1 MNHPM
6 PNHHRQ
12 HQPRAALI
20 GRMRGLSLIELMI
33 GIVVSLII
41 LLAMSTVFVNSS
53 SARRELQLSADAL
66 ESGRYAIDMLT
77 RDLSQTGYLGTLT
90 SVPPA
95 SDNAVVPSQ
104 MCNQT
109 LATWQATLSTHVVGY
124 QDGGYPATC
133 APAKTGTDA
142 LFVQRASTCA
152 VGEANCAA
160 EVDSHAYLQV
170 SECGFEYSTMPLVL
184 AAGNGGNAVFNL
196 QSRPCNSTGFSS
208 KRRLIRRMFYV
219 TPANI
224 LVSQEIPLTGV
235 LPAPVVLVEGI
246 EDLQVEYA
254 VDANNN
260 GSVDAGEFEANP
272 ADWRQVIGVRV
283 GVLSISPEAGRSPV
297 GARTF
302 GLPGKS
308 IVKADDRIK
317 RRGYSTTI
325 MFESPTARRQS

>member
-1 MNHPM
+1 
-6 PNHHRQ
+6 
-12 HQPRAALI
+12 
-20 GRMRGLSLIELMI
+20 
-33 GIVVSLII
+33 
-41 LLAMSTVFVNSS
+41 
-53 SARRELQLSADAL
+53 
-66 ESGRYAIDMLT
+66 
-77 RDLSQTGYLGTLT
+77 
-90 SVPPA
+90 
-95 SDNAVVPSQ
+95 
-104 MCNQT
+104 
-109 LATWQATLSTHVVGY
+109 
-124 QDGGYPATC
+124 
-133 APAKTGTDA
+133 
-142 LFVQRASTCA
+142 
-152 VGEANCAA
+152 
-160 EVDSHAYLQV
+160 
-170 SECGFEYSTMPLVL
+170 
-184 AAGNGGNAVFNL
+184 
-196 QSRPCNSTGFSS
+196 
-208 KRRLIRRMFYV
+208 V

-260 GSVDAGEFEANP
+260 GSLDAGEFEANP